1 MRRYCSSSKTS
12 TSTASLLSHYVSPS
26 FLYAL
31 TACSLYSDT
40 MEGPQQQ
47 QEHDHKNAPI
57 SSAWVADALNDAVS
71 ESPATH
77 EVLNRL
83 SQDDLY
89 YVFVLKICRKALRV
103 SRLPDDERRRTVD
116 ALQHELRCINDI
128 KASSSPEF
136 AVAKMRQLN
145 AYLATERD

>member
-1 MRRYCSSSKTS
+1 
-12 TSTASLLSHYVSPS
+12 
-26 FLYAL
+26 
-31 TACSLYSDT
+31 
-40 MEGPQQQ
+40 MEGHQQQ

-57 SSAWVADALNDAVS
+57 SSAWVADALNDTIS
-71 ESPATH
+71 ELPATH

-83 SQDDLY
+83 SQADLY